1 MIPTLETLNHELLRE
16 RYAAQAAFIAAGQD
30 SIPLLT
36 AGLAPTNPEEIRWRA
51 AAALV
56 WIKDVAVIPALEQ
69 AAVGAEYELKY
80 NCIWGLG
87 QLADPATIPYLMAI
101 VNADDRE
108 SPDVRYNAALALAR
122 LGQAESLR
130 PALES
135 TTEATYRVAHGA
147 LATARYGF

>member
-1 MIPTLETLNHELLRE
+1 MIPQLEQLNHESLQE
-16 RYAAQAAFIAAGQD
+16 RYAAQATFIAAGQD
-30 SIPLLT
+30 SIPVLT
-36 AGLAPTNPEEIRWRA
+36 AGLAPTYPEEIRWRSA
-51 AAALV
+51 ASLV
-56 WIKDVAVIPALEQ
+56 WINDVVVIPALEQ
-69 AAVGAEYELKY
+69 AAQGAEYELKY

-87 QLADPATIPYLMAI
+87 QLADPVAIPYLMAI